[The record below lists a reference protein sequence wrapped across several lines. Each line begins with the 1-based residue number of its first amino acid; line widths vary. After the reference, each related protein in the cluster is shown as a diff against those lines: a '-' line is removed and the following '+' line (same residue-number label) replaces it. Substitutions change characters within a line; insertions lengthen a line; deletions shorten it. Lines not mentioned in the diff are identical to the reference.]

1 MDLEKLI
8 VQQVR
13 KQLYNKS
20 YQDKL
25 KQKQQDAPLK
35 KLGRPPQIEINKQI
49 LDAFVPKAKGRP
61 MKQTFI
67 EVQVQPRAPSKK
79 PATAQ
84 IKSHIDEKVK
94 SGAGCSGGGCS
105 GGSKVKRGNS
115 LRGGSK
121 PNLIGC

>member
-13 KQLYNKS
+13 KQLYNKN

-49 LDAFVPKAKGRP
+49 LDGFVPKPKGRP

-79 PATAQ
+79 PATVQ

-105 GGSKVKRGNS
+105 GGSKNNKGS
-115 LRGGSK
+115 KLTGGSR
-121 PNLIGC
+121 PNPLGC